1 MQVEQVW
8 GEDQGFHLQKIDLQ
22 MTIAH
27 PGNVKEVIQ
36 RAGERGPA

>member
-1 MQVEQVW
+1 MGGRSGVP
-8 GEDQGFHLQKIDLQ
+8 LSKSDLK

-36 RAGERGPA
+36 RVGERGPA